1 MNFIIKNPSPN
12 ATNQQKWGDYHFGQ
26 SFSKYLTRMGHT
38 VSTQYD
44 TEWKPKKCDVVL
56 VLRGKYEYSQIESE
70 KAVKVMWNI
79 SHPDTVSDEEY
90 KQYDL
95 VLVASEKHAAELKD
109 RLHINAYPFLQCTD
123 HEQFQYIEK
132 DDEKERRDIIFVGN
146 TRGVSRPCANWAA
159 GLKTKLRIWGRGWE
173 EQNLQNYIISN
184 YIMNEE
190 LGQLYNY
197 SRATLNDHW
206 PDMIDCQFINNRIF
220 DALSCGLPVIT
231 DYHESLHRL
240 FPTELL
246 YYSNRQELWECLQT
260 IYFNYPTVLQNTH
273 KARELVLRE
282 YTFEKRAK
290 DLVQILNKL

>member
-1 MNFIIKNPSPN
+1 MNFVIKNPAP
-12 ATNQQKWGDYHFGQ
+12 TTENQQRWGDYHFGQ
-26 SFSKYLTRMGHT
+26 SLSKYLTRMGHT

-44 TEWKPKKCDVVL
+44 IEWKPKKCDVAL
-56 VLRGKYEYSQIESE
+56 VLRGKYEYPQIKDE

-79 SHPDTVSDEEY
+79 SHPDAVSDEEY
-90 KQYDL
+90 KLYDM
-95 VLVASEKHAAELKD
+95 VLVASEKHADELNA
-109 RLHINAYPFLQCTD
+109 RLHIHAVPFLQCTD
-123 HEQFQYIEK
+123 HEQFNYIEK

-146 TRGVSRPCANWAA
+146 TRGVSRDCVNWAA
-159 GLKTKLRIWGRGWE
+159 DYSSNLKIWGRGWE
-173 EQNLQNYIISN
+173 AENLHNLVVSR

-206 PDMIDCQFINNRIF
+206 QDMIDCQFINNRIF
-220 DALSCGLPVIT
+220 DALACGLPVIT

-246 YYSNRQELWECLQT
+246 YYRDNSELLACFKK
-260 IYFNYPTVLQNTH
+260 IMFNYPTILGNTN
-273 KARELVLRE
+273 KARKIVLKE

-290 DLVQILNKL
+290 DLVSMLNRM